1 MRTMAVIICLLVL
14 TSFMGV
20 PSHIQPATSE
30 TKTETQEDRWKKFDK
45 CRDKF
50 YTHYPD
56 EIIET
61 DWHKC
66 MQRDYTKE

>member
-1 MRTMAVIICLLVL
+1 MIKFIIVVALL
-14 TSFMGV
+14 S
-20 PSHIQPATSE
+20 SCAHS
-30 TKTETQEDRWKKFDK
+30 TEPKAEKKERSTEDWKARFHE

>member
-1 MRTMAVIICLLVL
+1 MGTVAVIICLLVL
-14 TSFMGV
+14 TSFMDV
-20 PSHIQPATSE
+20 PSDIQPASSE
-30 TKTETQEDRWKKFDK
+30 TKTETKEEKWKKFNE

-56 EIIET
+56 QMIET